1 LFHSAAGRLWDG
13 ESVQSAGGAAALIS
27 AMAQD
32 FSLGTVE
39 VALSPRERFEEFLQS
54 KGKRITQ
61 QRRIIVD
68 EVFRHHDHFDA
79 EDLIV
84 HLGKVAAARRV
95 SRPTVYRTLA
105 ELVDAGLLRSMSLGG
120 RTVYEHDYGYPQHD
134 HLYCQ
139 KCNKLIEFKSDEVAQ
154 IGEALER
161 QYQFRVTGHRLIFT
175 GLCAD
180 CRVQKRPARKLDL
193 V

>member
-1 LFHSAAGRLWDG
+1 MS
-13 ESVQSAGGAAALIS
+13 
-27 AMAQD
+27 QD
-32 FSLGTVE
+32 FSLGTVN

-61 QRRIIVD
+61 QRLIIVD
-68 EVFRHHDHFDA
+68 EVFRRHDHFDA
-79 EDLIV
+79 EDLIL
-84 HLGKVAAARRV
+84 HLSKVAEAQRV
-95 SRPTVYRTLA
+95 SRPTVYRTLS
-105 ELVDAGLLRSMSLGG
+105 ELVDAGLLRSMNLGG

-134 HLYCQ
+134 HLHCE
-139 KCNKLIEFKSDEVAQ
+139 KCNKLIEFHSDELAA

-175 GLCAD
+175 GLCSN
-180 CRVQKRPARKLDL
+180 CRVQKRPSRKLDL